1 MIIQSFLVYYVQ
13 SSKKKENNRW
23 NSSPQNPTL
32 LNDKSLN
39 IRQTQNY
46 SGRAKIP
53 YKKPCHGQEYKCR
66 SNKNHCNKSIHSPL
80 LNCLEIPELQQT
92 NRNAVDWCCQ
102 RLCVQVSL
110 RHHKTQV
117 CQINPR
123 GVSSPLKSYLPT
135 ICPYQWL
142 GSVLIA
148 AIICASLGS
157 PFSGTR
163 DDFTL
168 QRQIPSDQKD
178 CCTNSSVNSCRSL
191 LHKYLKCAQWVFKKF
206 NSLAVQ

>member
-39 IRQTQNY
+39 NRHTELYWQSQ
-46 SGRAKIP
+46 
-53 YKKPCHGQEYKCR
+53 KPIQETLSWSR

-92 NRNAVDWCCQ
+92 NRSAVDWCCH

-148 AIICASLGS
+148 AVICASLGS

>member
-39 IRQTQNY
+39 NRQTQNY
-46 SGRAKIP
+46 TGRAKIP
-53 YKKPCHGQEYKCR
+53 YKKTLSWSR

-80 LNCLEIPELQQT
+80 SNCLEIPELQQT
-92 NRNAVDWCCQ
+92 NSSAVDWCCQ
-102 RLCVQVSL
+102 TLCVQVSL

-123 GVSSPLKSYLPT
+123 IVSSPLKSYLPT

-157 PFSGTR
+157 PFNGTR

-191 LHKYLKCAQWVFKKF
+191 LHKYLKSAQWVFKKF